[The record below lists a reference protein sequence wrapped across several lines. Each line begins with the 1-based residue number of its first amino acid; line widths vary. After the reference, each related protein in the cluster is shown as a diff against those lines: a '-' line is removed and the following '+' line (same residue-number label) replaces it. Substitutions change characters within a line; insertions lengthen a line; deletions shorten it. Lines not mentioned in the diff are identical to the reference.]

1 MRLAVLCLSLSIL
14 APLAAHSDSVL
25 GQIRAF
31 LDGDERIW
39 HTIVMQQGGKS
50 VATASFKQ
58 SAHHGDLY
66 LQGHLEPRFVSKG
79 MLSVEVRYAG
89 QFAPEAE
96 PRSIEI
102 IYLPNGMGGKFFTT
116 RGTEPPP
123 RFQIVDFNVWGAR
136 GEIIAAFSANLC
148 AAWMNR
154 PRDLSDCMTL
164 EGQVTSRVEIER

>member
-1 MRLAVLCLSLSIL
+1 MRAALICLCLFG
-14 APLAAHSDSVL
+14 PLPAASEEAL

-31 LDGDERIW
+31 LDGEERIW
-39 HTIVMQQGGKS
+39 HTITMQQGGES

-58 SAHHGDLY
+58 TAHHADLY
-66 LQGHLEPRFVSKG
+66 LQGHFEPRFVSKG

-89 QFAPEAE
+89 QFAPGAE
-96 PRSIEI
+96 PRGIEI

-116 RGTEPPP
+116 RGTEPAPQ
-123 RFQIVDFNVWGAR
+123 FQIVDFDAWGVS
-136 GEIIAAFSANLC
+136 GTLVAAFSGRLC

-154 PRDLSDCMTL
+154 PRDPTDCKTV